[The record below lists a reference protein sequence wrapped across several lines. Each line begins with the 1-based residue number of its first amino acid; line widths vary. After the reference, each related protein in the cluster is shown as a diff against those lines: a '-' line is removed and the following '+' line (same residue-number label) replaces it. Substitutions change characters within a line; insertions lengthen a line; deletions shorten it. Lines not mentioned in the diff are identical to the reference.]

1 MYNLNN
7 NNVELDHTLKSCAQ
21 TAFFTETVLQPSLG
35 KRNVSAG
42 SSVLPY
48 NNEALLEITKELA
61 VGLNEKWPDERKEF
75 KRAENLL

>member
-1 MYNLNN
+1 M
-7 NNVELDHTLKSCAQ
+7 
-21 TAFFTETVLQPSLG
+21 
-35 KRNVSAG
+35 SAG
-42 SSVLPY
+42 SSALPY